1 MSLSLTRTYW
11 SRIIMAEE
19 NMKVNPQ
26 RATQLLENVSSV
38 VTRITAANPSQRP
51 VRLIL
56 VSKLKPA
63 SDILALH
70 SQSSPPSPLSQ
81 DTLTHFGEN
90 YVQELTEKAGLLPRS
105 IKWHFIGALQSN
117 KAKNLAAHIPNL
129 FSVDSVDSEK
139 KADLLNKGRQ
149 NFLDAKDSD
158 NADSWYNGRRL
169 DVKVQVNTSGEES
182 KAGVQPGAETTSL
195 CSFILEKC
203 PALRLSGL
211 MTIGAIARSKA
222 TTAETENE
230 DFITLREERDRVAKE
245 FGLKSEDLEL
255 SMGMSSDFEGAIR
268 QGSSEVR
275 IGSTIFGERPP
286 KKDAKVKDDVEE
298 GK

>member
-1 MSLSLTRTYW
+1 
-11 SRIIMAEE
+11 MAEE
-19 NMKVNPQ
+19 DMSVNPQ
-26 RATQLLENVSSV
+26 RAQQLLENVSSV
-38 VTRITAANPSQRP
+38 VSRVTAANPSQRP
-51 VRLIL
+51 VRIIL

-63 SDILALH
+63 TDILALH
-70 SQSSPPSPLSQ
+70 SQPSPQSPLSRE
-81 DTLTHFGEN
+81 TLTHFGEN

-105 IKWHFIGALQSN
+105 IKWHMIGALQSK

-129 FSVDSVDSEK
+129 FSVDSVDSER
-139 KADLLNKGRQ
+139 KAELLDKGRQ
-149 NFLDAKDSD
+149 TFLDAKDSD
-158 NADSWYNGRRL
+158 NADSWYKGRRL

-203 PALRLSGL
+203 PALHLSGL

-230 DFITLREERDRVAKE
+230 DFVTLRDERDRVAKE
-245 FGLKSEDLEL
+245 LGLKAEDLVL

-268 QGSSEVR
+268 QGSGEVR

-286 KKDAKVKDDVEE
+286 KKDAKVKDEVEE

>member
-1 MSLSLTRTYW
+1 
-11 SRIIMAEE
+11 MAEE
-19 NMKVNPQ
+19 DMSVNPQ
-26 RATQLLENVSSV
+26 RAQQLLENVSSV
-38 VTRITAANPSQRP
+38 VSRVTAANPSQRP
-51 VRLIL
+51 VRIIL

-63 SDILALH
+63 TDILALH
-70 SQSSPPSPLSQ
+70 SQPSPQSPLSRE
-81 DTLTHFGEN
+81 TLTHFGEN

-105 IKWHFIGALQSN
+105 IKWHMIGALQSK

-129 FSVDSVDSEK
+129 FSVDSVDSER
-139 KADLLNKGRQ
+139 KAELLDKGRQ
-149 NFLDAKDSD
+149 TFLDAKDSD
-158 NADSWYNGRRL
+158 NADSWYKGRRL

-203 PALRLSGL
+203 PALHLSGL

-230 DFITLREERDRVAKE
+230 DFVTLRDERDRVAKE
-245 FGLKSEDLEL
+245 LGLKAEDLVL

-268 QGSSEVR
+268 QGSGEVR
-275 IGSTIFGERPP
+275 IGSTIFGVRPP
-286 KKDAKVKDDVEE
+286 KKDAKVKDEVEE